1 MATTN
6 IRLTIQLD
14 DLSCPS
20 CMIKI
25 QKALTGQPGL
35 SDLKVL
41 FNASKIKLTLDNTVN
56 DVDSIK
62 TILNR
67 LGYPVQKITVKE

>member
-1 MATTN
+1 MANFKVTM
-6 IRLTIQLD
+6 QLD

-35 SDLKVL
+35 SKLNVL
-41 FNASKIKLTLDNTVN
+41 FNASKIKLVLDDTANN
-56 DVDSIK
+56 IENIQN
-62 TILNR
+62 ILNH
-67 LGYPVQKITVKE
+67 LGYPVQKVTVKE